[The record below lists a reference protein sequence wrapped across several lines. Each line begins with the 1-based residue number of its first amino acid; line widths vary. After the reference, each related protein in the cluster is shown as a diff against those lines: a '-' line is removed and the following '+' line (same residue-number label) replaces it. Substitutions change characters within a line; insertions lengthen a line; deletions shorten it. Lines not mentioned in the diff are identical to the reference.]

1 MTNMWWELM
10 ALVEWH
16 YATENS
22 YANMFQ
28 SIPRDHESVSRMTW
42 RMVLSV
48 LTTHLKVPQNPFPSN
63 RSYHLAL
70 LHRQQF
76 MYHRRVLCHQLRPI
90 YEPPA
95 TILEPPTLDETTS
108 TPVRSKPATCGTC
121 TPLWRLSVSPI
132 PYPPSSLAKGQS
144 QTPVSRKPQQ
154 CPSAIATRGPT
165 RTRKR
170 PAWQSSGDYDNI
182 MSTG

>member
-28 SIPRDHESVSRMTW
+28 SIPRDHESVSRMIW
-42 RMVLSV
+42 RMVLSG
-48 LTTHLKVPQNPFPSN
+48 LTTPESPTKSIPIEQILPLSPAPSPKMHVPPESPMSPVKSNLQTTMAHTPS
-63 RSYHLAL
+63 
-70 LHRQQF
+70 
-76 MYHRRVLCHQLRPI
+76 V
-90 YEPPA
+90 

-108 TPVRSKPATCGTC
+108 TPVRSKPVTCGT
-121 TPLWRLSVSPI
+121 PLRRLSVSPI
-132 PYPPSSLAKGQS
+132 PYP
-144 QTPVSRKPQQ
+144 
-154 CPSAIATRGPT
+154 SATATRGST

-170 PAWQSSGDYDNI
+170 PVWQSSGDYD
-182 MSTG
+182 MSTE

>member
-1 MTNMWWELM
+1 MYKL
-10 ALVEWH
+10 
-16 YATENS
+16 
-22 YANMFQ
+22 ANTTLSPAMCVFGR
-28 SIPRDHESVSRMTW
+28 SIKDFIP
-42 RMVLSV
+42 VLPGRYKPDLGPTKS
-48 LTTHLKVPQNPFPSN
+48 T
-63 RSYHLAL
+63 YHLAL